1 MGRGQRGTSIE
12 RDPQAVDPREAV
24 RLSSRTHYGVTARGE
39 YGVRLMVALARSYGK
54 GPQSLAE
61 LAHAE
66 DLPAAFVEHL
76 AADLRRAGLVISHR
90 GAHGGYV
97 LGRAPDQITAGEIMR
112 VLEGPVAPM
121 LCASEAPGEMY
132 CTREDVCATKYLW
145 LRVRDSIVRTL
156 DTITLADLLGP
167 ATTEAPQPVHFVEDA
182 RQLHALLP
190 ERCLAPRT
198 GPGAADSGLDRAE
211 RVALPISA
219 IPSTELGD
227 RREYG
232 GPGDP

>member
-1 MGRGQRGTSIE
+1 AADASHIAAASTPGAPGDG
-12 RDPQAVDPREAV
+12 
-24 RLSSRTHYGVTARGE
+24 SR
-39 YGVRLMVALARSYGK
+39 ALAIAR
-54 GPQSLAE
+54 LRDDATV
-61 LAHAE
+61 L
-66 DLPAAFVEHL
+66 DAATV
-76 AADLRRAGLVISHR
+76 RRPGTVLAGLPGVILTGVDVSTTPPD
-90 GAHGGYV
+90 AHFT
-97 LGRAPDQITAGEIMR
+97 LTRTAAGELT
-112 VLEGPVAPM
+112 VTDGG
-121 LCASEAPGEMY
+121 S
-132 CTREDVCATKYLW
+132 
-145 LRVRDSIVRTL
+145 SQ
-156 DTITLADLLGP
+156 TITLADLLGP